1 MITFVLC
8 FPRACGT
15 ATQYPPWKQVI
26 LSSILREIF
35 SRQQARAKEP
45 TLPGQLRTPKRTE
58 DPCIGGLR
66 FGMKYMP
73 DETFAV
79 YPTGV
84 QEELPEG
91 TTVLFVDATS
101 KSGAPVEP
109 RRLEAPTPPKWMVS
123 HPSHYGRT
131 KTGDDILEANQQAFR
146 GAKKTAITEA
156 MWLDQL
162 GVDFTRWEFALTP
175 NGEHIAR
182 ASIYLTDAN
191 TVSELMYKACQKHLP
206 GAGGEYIRYR
216 KPNGVVDT
224 ATLHVE
230 IPDTGQVLNI
240 TGNRRDKAF
249 LEWSI
254 QLANRD
260 RGVHPKTPLF
270 TSKKVCDLFKY
281 INDRIPGRKYWGTLE
296 EEEEEE

>member
-1 MITFVLC
+1 M
-8 FPRACGT
+8 
-15 ATQYPPWKQVI
+15 
-26 LSSILREIF
+26 SSILREIF

-45 TLPGQLRTPKRTE
+45 TLPEQLRAPECAE
-58 DPCIGGLR
+58 DPCVGGLR
-66 FGMKYMP
+66 FGMKGMP
-73 DETFAV
+73 DGTFAV
-79 YPTGV
+79 DPTGV
-84 QEELPEG
+84 QGVVPEG
-91 TTVLFVDATS
+91 ATVLFVDTTS
-101 KSGAPVEP
+101 KKVVHLFEP
-109 RRLEAPTPPKWMVS
+109 SR
-123 HPSHYGRT
+123 YGRT
-131 KTGDDILEANQQAFR
+131 ETGDDILEANQQAFR
-146 GAKKTAITEA
+146 CAKKTAITEA

-162 GVDFTRWEFALTP
+162 GVDFTRWEFTLTP

-216 KPNGVVDT
+216 KPNGVVDN

-230 IPDTGQVLNI
+230 IPEMRQVLNI

-281 INDRIPGRKYWGTLE
+281 INDRIPERKYWGALE
-296 EEEEEE
+296 EEGG